1 MKAMRIAVVT
11 GVLVGLVAATV
22 NAGLFNAHVTGTVTA
37 EHSGVITSKSFSIS
51 DVPGSGTNKTDKF
64 VLDSSTGALEIVD
77 KCGNLV
83 TTVVTILSTDLTIG
97 PDTKSNEVQA
107 VLLSFQG
114 TGATNGAA
122 VIAISNGKTF
132 KATENFE
139 IAVGSVIV
147 QGKVTTSSAFKA
159 ASTCP

>member
-1 MKAMRIAVVT
+1 MKVMRIAVVA

-22 NAGLFNAHVTGTVTA
+22 QAGLFNAHVTGTVTSLK
-37 EHSGVITSKSFSIS
+37 SGVVSFKSFSIT
-51 DVPGSGTNKTDKF
+51 DVPGSGTNKTNKLVF
-64 VLDSSTGALEIVD
+64 DSTTHALEVVD

-83 TTVVTILSTDLTIG
+83 TNIVAVLSIDQTIG
-97 PDTKSNEVQA
+97 PDSKSNEVQA

-122 VIAISNGKTF
+122 VLAISNGKTF

-147 QGKVTTSSAFKA
+147 QGKVTTSSAFKP